1 MSVPDK
7 INMAAFHHHGRVHGI
22 LGATIFFSTVW
33 EFCNIFYL
41 HYHHG
46 YHHWSKSS
54 FMKLSG
60 QAPVIIISAADRP
73 KMIY

>member
-22 LGATIFFSTVW
+22 LGATIFFSTVKLW

-41 HYHHG
+41 HYH
-46 YHHWSKSS
+46 WSKSS
-54 FMKLSG
+54 FMSY
-60 QAPVIIISAADRP
+60 QAKRQLL
-73 KMIY
+73 